1 MHILIIAI
9 GYGSDVYPLIGLGRT
24 IAREDHRVSVCT
36 HPIFSEAVERAGLRM
51 LPLGTAEEYQE
62 LLTGPEQ
69 AGGAMP
75 FDVHA
80 GMMARYMRPMIAL
93 LLRQISKDTVL
104 VGSPWAFGARMM
116 QEKYGVPYVSVQLSP
131 ATILSVQA
139 QTARKSITAPL
150 WFPATLREG
159 FARTAER
166 NVLDSICG
174 PELNAVRE
182 EIGLPRL
189 KNIASWVHSSAA
201 ELGLFP
207 DWFAPT
213 DAEWPRQMKLTGF
226 PLYDSAEA
234 WKKDDEL
241 EKFLQGKPAP
251 VVFAPGHAQVQG
263 PDYFEAA
270 SECLHQMGERGIFL
284 AKSTD
289 MMPSLG
295 QNILVRSYLP
305 LSRLLPRAK
314 ALVHPGGTGGVSQA
328 LAAGTPQLVVPATY
342 DQIDNAIQV
351 ERLGCGL
358 RMDTPMT
365 ASKLLPM
372 LTQLLNDGGLRAAC
386 EVRRHRV
393 QAGERSRRN
402 ALAVIEAVG
411 KSAPEITL
419 PVSDPVSAPFT
430 PDCLPTLTSVRN

>member
-1 MHILIIAI
+1 MHILILAI

-24 IAREDHRVSVCT
+24 IAREGHRVSVCT
-36 HPIFSEAVERAGLRM
+36 HPIFAEAVERAGLRM
-51 LPLGTAEEYQE
+51 LPLGTEEEYQQM
-62 LLTGPEQ
+62 LTGPEQ
-69 AGGAMP
+69 SGGSMP
-75 FDVHA
+75 FDMHA
-80 GMMARYMRPMIAL
+80 GMMTRYMRPMIAL
-93 LLRQISKDTVL
+93 LLYEISHDTVL

-139 QTARKSITAPL
+139 QTARKGLAPSWL
-150 WFPATLREG
+150 PGALREG
-159 FARTAER
+159 LARTAER

-174 PELNAVRE
+174 PELNAVRA
-182 EIGLPRL
+182 EIALPKL

-207 DWFAPT
+207 DWFAPP
-213 DAEWPRQMKLTGF
+213 DAEWSRQMKLTGF

-234 WKKDDEL
+234 WKKDEEL

-251 VVFAPGHAQVQG
+251 IIFAPGHAQVQG
-263 PDYFEAA
+263 TGYFQAA
-270 SECLHQMGERGIFL
+270 NDCLNEMGERGIFL
-284 AKSTD
+284 AKSADT
-289 MMPSLG
+289 MPALG
-295 QNILVRSYLP
+295 PNILVRSYLP

-342 DQIDNAIQV
+342 DQIDNALQV

-358 RMDTPMT
+358 KLDTPMT
-365 ASKLLPM
+365 KAGLLPM

-402 ALAVIEAVG
+402 ALMVIERVG
-411 KSAPEITL
+411 QAATGFTMPVLEPGVSTGTPERIPALKTL
-419 PVSDPVSAPFT
+419 
-430 PDCLPTLTSVRN
+430 RN

>member
-1 MHILIIAI
+1 VHILIIAI

-24 IAREDHRVSVCT
+24 IAREGHRVSLCT
-36 HPIFSEAVERAGLRM
+36 HPFFGGAVERAGLRM
-51 LPLGTAEEYQE
+51 LTLGTAEEYQQ
-62 LLTGPEQ
+62 LLTGLEQ
-69 AGGAMP
+69 AGGSMP
-75 FDVHA
+75 FDIHA

-93 LLRQISKDTVL
+93 LLHEISEDTLL

-139 QTARKSITAPL
+139 QTAGNSLLTSSWLPSR
-150 WFPATLREG
+150 LRNG
-159 FARTAER
+159 LARTAER

-174 PELNAVRE
+174 PELNAVRA

-189 KNIASWVHSSAA
+189 KNIANWVHTSAA

-207 DWFAPT
+207 DWFAPP
-213 DAEWPRQMKLTGF
+213 DVEWSKQMKLTGF

-251 VVFAPGHAQVQG
+251 VIFAPGHAQVQG
-263 PDYFEAA
+263 AGYFEAA
-270 SECLHQMGERGIFL
+270 KECLDTMGERGIFL
-284 AKSTD
+284 TKSHEAL
-289 MMPSLG
+289 PVLG
-295 QNILVRSYLP
+295 PNILVRSYVP

-328 LAAGTPQLVVPATY
+328 LAAGTPQLIVPATY
-342 DQIDNAIQV
+342 DQIDNALQI

-358 RMDTPMT
+358 QMNTPMT
-365 ASKLLPM
+365 AAKLLPM

-402 ALAVIEAVG
+402 ALAVIESVG
-411 KSAPEITL
+411 
-419 PVSDPVSAPFT
+419 
-430 PDCLPTLTSVRN
+430 

>member
-24 IAREDHRVSVCT
+24 IAREGHRVSVCT
-36 HPIFSEAVERAGLRM
+36 HPTFAEAVERAGLRM
-51 LPLGTAEEYQE
+51 LPLGTDEEYQQV
-62 LLTGPEQ
+62 LTGPEQ
-69 AGGAMP
+69 SGGSMQ
-75 FDVHA
+75 FDVLA
-80 GMMARYMRPMIAL
+80 GLMTRYMRPMIAL
-93 LLRQISKDTVL
+93 LLYEISRDTVL

-139 QTARKSITAPL
+139 QTARKGVTAPSWL
-150 WFPATLREG
+150 PGALREG
-159 FARTAER
+159 LARTAER

-174 PELNAVRE
+174 PELNAVRS

-189 KNIASWVHSSAA
+189 KNIASWIHSSAA

-207 DWFAPT
+207 DWFAPH
-213 DAEWPRQMKLTGF
+213 DAEWSKQMKLTGF
-226 PLYDSAEA
+226 PLYDSAET

-251 VVFAPGHAQVQG
+251 IVFAPGQAQAQG
-263 PDYFEAA
+263 NGYFEAA
-270 SECLHQMGERGIFL
+270 NECLNEMGERGIFL
-284 AKSTD
+284 AKSTE
-289 MMPSLG
+289 MPALRS
-295 QNILVRSYLP
+295 NVLVRSYLP

-314 ALVHPGGTGGVSQA
+314 ALVHPGGTGGISQA
-328 LAAGTPQLVVPATY
+328 LAAGTPQLVIPATY
-342 DQIDNAIQV
+342 DQIDNALQI

-358 RMDTPMT
+358 KMDTPM
-365 ASKLLPM
+365 SKARLLPM

-393 QAGERSRRN
+393 QSGERSRRN
-402 ALAVIEAVG
+402 ALALIEQAAR
-411 KSAPEITL
+411 SATGFIM
-419 PVSDPVSAPFT
+419 PVLEPAVSAAA
-430 PDCLPTLTSVRN
+430 PDRLAALKTLRN

>member
-1 MHILIIAI
+1 MHVLILAI

-24 IAREDHRVSVCT
+24 IAREGHRVSVCT
-36 HPIFSEAVERAGLRM
+36 HPFFADAVERAGLRM
-51 LPLGTAEEYQE
+51 LPLGTDEEYQQM
-62 LLTGPEQ
+62 LTGPEQ
-69 AGGAMP
+69 SGGSMP
-75 FDVHA
+75 FDVLA

-93 LLRQISKDTVL
+93 LLYEISSDTVL

-139 QTARKSITAPL
+139 QSARKGV
-150 WFPATLREG
+150 ATPSWLPGALREG
-159 FARTAER
+159 LARTAER
-166 NVLDSICG
+166 NVLDRICG
-174 PELNAVRE
+174 PELNIVRA

-189 KNIASWVHSSAA
+189 KNIASWIHSSAA

-207 DWFAPT
+207 DWFAQP
-213 DAEWPRQMKLTGF
+213 DAIWPKLMKLTGF
-226 PLYDSAEA
+226 PLYDSAET
-234 WKKDDEL
+234 WKKDNEL

-251 VVFAPGHAQVQG
+251 IVFAPGHTQAQG
-263 PDYFEAA
+263 PEYFQAA
-270 SECLHQMGERGIFL
+270 SDCLNEMGERGIFL
-284 AKSTD
+284 ARSTE
-289 MMPSLG
+289 MMPALG
-295 QNILVRSYLP
+295 SNILVRSYLP

-328 LAAGTPQLVVPATY
+328 LAAGTPQLIVPTAY
-342 DQIDNAIQV
+342 DQIDNARQV

-358 RMDTPMT
+358 TMDTPMSK
-365 ASKLLPM
+365 AKLLPM

-402 ALAVIEAVG
+402 AVAWIEQAG
-411 KSAPEITL
+411 KSAIGFTMPVLELELSAIAPDRLSTL
-419 PVSDPVSAPFT
+419 K
-430 PDCLPTLTSVRN
+430 TLRH